1 MRIGPLVRMS
11 IIALLLTACF
21 LPLSAQ
27 TNVLMYHNNLA
38 RTGANLT
45 ETTLTPANINYNNFG
60 KLWFFS
66 TDGWVDAQPLYIS
79 GFSVPNQ
86 GTHNVL
92 LIATEN
98 DSVYEVDANTGAQL
112 WHTSLVPSGE
122 TPSDDRDCE
131 QIYPAMGISSTPAI
145 YLKSATAGGFLY
157 AEAMTVD
164 SSGNYH
170 HRLHVISLG
179 NGAERP
185 GSPVEIQAT
194 YPSSGPQS
202 SGGVVTFNPA
212 QYKARPALTLLNG
225 IVYVE
230 FSSNCDD
237 PPYSGWILGYNAG
250 TFAQEIVFNVTPNGN
265 DGALWGS
272 GGGPAADGE
281 GNLYF
286 MVANGTFDSTL
297 NANGLPI
304 DGDFGNAFV
313 KLAPAGGTMSV
324 LDYFASYNAADG
336 PTDENVEL
344 GSSSPIVLPAMTNS
358 SGQTENLLVGA
369 GKPGTIF
376 VVNRND
382 MGQFNP
388 TGNDSNVYQAVVGK
402 LGPGGDGNA
411 KGGVR
416 FPMAFYEGYL
426 YVGANLDPLLAFR
439 FSHALLSAGP
449 VSRTPE
455 IFSYPGAGVS
465 VSANGLTNAI
475 LWAVGNGNLYAYSAT
490 NLEDELY
497 NSTQAPNGRDQ
508 IEYVKF
514 APPTIANGMVY
525 VATQTGVAAFGELPN
540 AGQRH

>member
-1 MRIGPLVRMS
+1 MRRGLLVRIS
-11 IIALLLTACF
+11 ITILLGAAGF
-21 LPLSAQ
+21 LPLLGQ
-27 TNVLMYHNNLA
+27 TNVLTYHNNLA

-45 ETTLTPANINYNNFG
+45 ETTLTPANVNYNTFG
-60 KLWFFS
+60 KQWFFT

-92 LIATEN
+92 FIATEN
-98 DSVYEVDANTGAQL
+98 DSVYAVDANSGAQL
-112 WHTSLVPSGE
+112 WHSSLVPSGE
-122 TPSDDRDCE
+122 TPSNDRDCA
-131 QIYPAMGISSTPAI
+131 QITPVIGITSTPAI

-157 AEAMTVD
+157 AVATTMD

-170 HRLHVISLG
+170 YRLHVLSLG

-202 SGGVVTFNPA
+202 SGGVITFNPA
-212 QYKARPALTLLNG
+212 QYAARPALTLLNG
-225 IVYVE
+225 TVYME
-230 FSSNCDD
+230 FGSHCDD
-237 PPYSGWILGYNAG
+237 PPYSGWIMGYNAN
-250 TFAQEIVFNVTPNGN
+250 TFAQEIVFDVTPNGN
-265 DGALWGS
+265 DGGLWSS
-272 GGGPAADGE
+272 GGGAAVDSQ
-281 GNLYF
+281 GNLYV
-286 MVANGTFDSTL
+286 MVGNGTFDATL
-297 NANGLPI
+297 NSSGLPI
-304 DGDFGNAFV
+304 DGDFGNAFM
-313 KLAPAGGTMSV
+313 KLTPASSTFKV
-324 LDYFASYNAADG
+324 DDYFASYNAADG

-376 VVNRND
+376 VVNRNN
-382 MGQFNP
+382 MGHYNA
-388 TGNDSNVYQAVVGK
+388 TGNDSNVYQAVTGQ

-411 KGGVR
+411 QGGVR

-426 YVGANLDPLLAFR
+426 YVGANLDPLFAFR
-439 FSHALLSAGP
+439 FSKALLSTTP
-449 VSRTPE
+449 VSSTPE
-455 IFSYPGAGVS
+455 TFTYPGAGVS
-465 VSANGLTNAI
+465 VSANGSSNAI

-490 NLEDELY
+490 NLADELY

-525 VATQTGVAAFGELPN
+525 VATQTGVAAFGLLSD